1 MYLREVSNNHRL
13 RMANRWPALLVC
25 IALMAGCT
33 SATVPTPSATPA
45 PGEITAVEVWLR
57 AAPAGSNSAAY
68 MTLLNGT
75 GEDVQLVE
83 VAAPV
88 TEDVTLH
95 ETVNENNVLRMVPQP
110 DGFAVAANGAT
121 VLEPG
126 GKHAMLVGVAHSL
139 DLGDTVELTLRFSN
153 GLELA
158 VTGDVREMGGQ
169 ADEHEG
175 H

>member
-1 MYLREVSNNHRL
+1 MDLRELSNNHRL
-13 RMANRWPALLVC
+13 SMAIRWPALVVC

-33 SATVPTPSATPA
+33 AATTPPPSAAPA
-45 PGEITAVEVWLR
+45 PGEITAIEVWLR

-83 VAAPV
+83 VTAPV

-110 DGFAVAANGAT
+110 EGFAVAANDT
-121 VLEPG
+121 VVLEPG
-126 GKHAMLVGVAHSL
+126 GKHVMLLGVEHSL
-139 DLGDTVELTLRFSN
+139 DPGDTVELMLRFSN
-153 GLELA
+153 GLKVA

>member
-1 MYLREVSNNHRL
+1 MSIFSSNCRYHILVRL
-13 RMANRWPALLVC
+13 LAVAVG

-33 SATVPTPSATPA
+33 AATAPTPSTAPA

-75 GEDVQLVE
+75 GEDVQLVV

-110 DGFAVAANGAT
+110 EGFAVAANGT
-121 VLEPG
+121 VVLEPG
-126 GKHAMLVGVAHSL
+126 GKHVMLMGVEHSL
-139 DLGDTVELTLRFSN
+139 DPGDTVELTLRFSN
-153 GLELA
+153 GLEVA